1 MLGAVILQVVL
12 IFLNA
17 VFASAEI
24 AVISM
29 SEVKLARL
37 SKEGNRKAQR
47 LLKLTSN
54 PASFLATIQVAITLA
69 GFLGSAYAA
78 DNFAGPLVLVLTGLG
93 VSVPESLIKNI
104 CVFIITLVIAYFS
117 IVFGELIPKRV
128 AMQKAEGMALGLS
141 GILTAVSRLFRP
153 VVWLLTVST
162 NGVLRLCGIDP
173 EAEEEVTEEEI
184 RMMAAAGSEKGT
196 IGMGENELI
205 QNVFEFN
212 DIPVEEICTHRVDVI
227 LLELEDD
234 MEEWEKRIY
243 ESRHNYYPVCGET
256 SDDIVGILDAKD
268 YLRMRER
275 DRKEVMEKAVKKPY
289 FIPETMKANEIFAKM
304 QVTGNYFAVVVD
316 EYGGMSGIVTM
327 RDLVE
332 LLLGDLVEPGEESR
346 REIEQIQDGEWRI
359 SGTASLDDVA
369 ETLKVTLPLDDYDT
383 FSGYICGTLGEVPDD
398 GITFELE
405 TEELRIQVT
414 MVQDRRIEEAL
425 VTKLRLN
432 QNDYEITS

>member
-1 MLGAVILQVVL
+1 MLGAVILQIVL

-24 AVISM
+24 AVISI
-29 SEVKLARL
+29 SEVRL
-37 SKEGNRKAQR
+37 SSLSKQGNRKADR
-47 LLKLTSN
+47 LLRLTSN
-54 PASFLATIQVAITLA
+54 PARFLATIQVAITLA

-78 DNFAGPLVLVLTGLG
+78 DNFAGPLVRVLTGLG
-93 VSVPESLIKNI
+93 IKTPESVLKNI
-104 CVFIITLVIAYFS
+104 CVFFITLVIAYFS

-128 AMQKAEGMALGLS
+128 AMQKAEGMALGLA
-141 GILTAVSRLFRP
+141 GLLTAVSRIFKP

-196 IGMGENELI
+196 IGTGENELI

-234 MEEWEKRIY
+234 MQEWENRIFGT
-243 ESRHNYYPVCGET
+243 RHNYYPVCGET

-268 YLRMRER
+268 YLRLRER
-275 DRKEVMEKAVKKPY
+275 DRKEVMDKAVRKP
-289 FIPETMKANEIFAKM
+289 FFVPETMKANEMFAKM
-304 QVTGNYFAVVVD
+304 QATGNYFAVVVD

-327 RDLVE
+327 RDLLE
-332 LLLGDLVEPGEESR
+332 LLVGDLAERGETDG
-346 REIEQIQDGEWRI
+346 REIVQIHDGEWKIR
-359 SGTASLDDVA
+359 GTASLDDVA
-369 ETLKVTLPLDDYDT
+369 KQLGVSLPLDEYDT

-405 TEELRIQVT
+405 TEELKIKVT
-414 MVQDRRIEEAL
+414 VVQDRRIGEAL
-425 VTKLRLN
+425 VTKLK
-432 QNDYEITS
+432 QS